1 MNNTHVVPPA
11 ALAGA
16 TYTKSTRSTGTG
28 NCVEVAALPGGHRAV
43 RDSKHPTGPALTFT
57 AAEWT
62 AFTASI
68 RTGEFD

>member
-1 MNNTHVVPPA
+1 MNDMRVVPPA

-16 TYTKSTRSTGTG
+16 TYIKSTRSTGTG

-57 AAEWT
+57 ATEWA
-62 AFTASI
+62 AFTTSL

>member
-1 MNNTHVVPPA
+1 MNNTRVAPPA
-11 ALAGA
+11 VLADA
-16 TYTKSTRSTGTG
+16 TYRKSSRSTAAG

-57 AAEWT
+57 ATEWT
-62 AFTASI
+62 AFTASL

>member
-1 MNNTHVVPPA
+1 MTTIHVT
-11 ALAGA
+11 LTDA

-43 RDSKHPTGPALTFT
+43 RDSKHPSGPALMFT

-62 AFTASI
+62 AFTTSL
-68 RTGEFD
+68 RTGRFN

>member
-1 MNNTHVVPPA
+1 MNDTRVAPPA

-16 TYTKSTRSTGTG
+16 TYHKSTRSTASG

-57 AAEWT
+57 ASEWT
-62 AFTASI
+62 AFTAGI
-68 RTGEFD
+68 RAGEFD